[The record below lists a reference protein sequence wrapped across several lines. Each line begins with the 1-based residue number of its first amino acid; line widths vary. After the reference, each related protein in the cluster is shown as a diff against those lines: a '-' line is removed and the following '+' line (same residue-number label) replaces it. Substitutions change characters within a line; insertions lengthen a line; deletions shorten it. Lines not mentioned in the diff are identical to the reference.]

1 MLHLANHCSRDRSGS
16 NPEDG
21 TNGVPETSYS
31 LSSGRKDW
39 TLDFGNLALAIL
51 RIWVGIVMFVHGAN
65 HARTLAGTGR
75 WLSRV
80 GWRAPRFQARLLAVV
95 EIAIGIGLI
104 LGLMTTPAA
113 SGAVAVVLVA
123 FATEHLRN
131 GFFIFNKG
139 QGYEYV
145 VTLAVAGAALA
156 LLGGGG
162 WSLDSLL
169 DVKLTGAHNGRIL
182 LAAIALGAVHVAA
195 SRRPGRNS

>member
-1 MLHLANHCSRDRSGS
+1 MGPTRS
-16 NPEDG
+16 
-21 TNGVPETSYS
+21 
-31 LSSGRKDW
+31 
-39 TLDFGNLALAIL
+39 
-51 RIWVGIVMFVHGAN
+51 
-65 HARTLAGTGR
+65 TLAGTGR

-95 EIAIGIGLI
+95 ELAIGVGLV

-145 VTLAVAGAALA
+145 LTLAVAGAALA

-169 DVKLTGAHNGRIL
+169 DVKLTAPIDGRSFL
-182 LAAIALGAVHVAA
+182 PLSPWAPVHQTAFTGGPPGIA
-195 SRRPGRNS
+195 S

>member
-1 MLHLANHCSRDRSGS
+1 M
-16 NPEDG
+16 
-21 TNGVPETSYS
+21 
-31 LSSGRKDW
+31 
-39 TLDFGNLALAIL
+39 DFGTLALAIL

-80 GWRAPRFQARLLAVV
+80 GWRASRFQARLLAVV

-104 LGLMTTPAA
+104 LGLLTTPAA

-123 FATEHLRN
+123 FATEHRRN

-145 VTLAVAGAALA
+145 VTLAVAGVALA
-156 LLGGGG
+156 LLGGGS

-169 DVKLTGAHNGRIL
+169 DVKRTGAHNGQIL

-195 SRRPGRNS
+195 SWRPGRNS